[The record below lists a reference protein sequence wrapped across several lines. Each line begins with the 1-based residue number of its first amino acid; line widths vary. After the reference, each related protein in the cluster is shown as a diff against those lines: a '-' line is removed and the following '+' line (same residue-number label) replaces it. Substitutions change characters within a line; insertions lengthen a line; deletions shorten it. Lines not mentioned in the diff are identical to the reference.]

1 MVQHGVD
8 SDDDW
13 LDDSYL
19 RIHFFF
25 VYIST
30 SIFGSLFY
38 F

>member
-19 RIHFFF
+19 RIHFFG
-25 VYIST
+25 YIST
-30 SIFGSLFY
+30 LF